1 MYGYNILLKLGA
13 TPKQLLA
20 VTQDDFS
27 LSAIIKESI
36 TKDDQGQTQRT
47 VTGHD
52 ATFSVAGLATNETGN
67 LVRLTRDE
75 ILELSLKK
83 GSEAIIDFAYSFE
96 GGHRHR
102 KGHHHRIQRV
112 LGGFGG
118 SGPDLRAEPPDHGRP
133 HLHSG
138 IIAYGLHRAGGTQAA
153 CGGQLERL

>member
-27 LSAIIKESI
+27 LSAVIKESI

-52 ATFSVAGLATNETGN
+52 ATFSVAGLATNEKGS

-75 ILELSLKK
+75 ILDLSLKK
-83 GSEAIIDFAYSFE
+83 GSEAIIDFSYSFQ
-96 GGHRHR
+96 GGATVTG
-102 KGHHHRIQRV
+102 K
-112 LGGFGG
+112 
-118 SGPDLRAEPPDHGRP
+118 A
-133 HLHSG
+133 
-138 IIAYGLHRAGGTQAA
+138 IITGYNESSAASVDQDPTYGLNLQTTGDLTYTAA
-153 CGGQLERL
+153 S

>member
-52 ATFSVAGLATNETGN
+52 ATFSVAGLATNEKGN

-83 GSEAIIDFAYSFE
+83 GSEAIIAFQYAFE
-96 GGHRHR
+96 GGAT
-102 KGHHHRIQRV
+102 I
-112 LGGFGG
+112 
-118 SGPDLRAEPPDHGRP
+118 SGNA
-133 HLHSG
+133 
-138 IIAYGLHRAGGTQAA
+138 IITGYNESASASVDQDPTYGLNLQTTGDLTYTAA
-153 CGGQLERL
+153 